1 MNQRIAVFMLFTL
14 NALPTF
20 AANLTVNFL
29 QPEKFTDA
37 VYNSSFPNASQRN
50 ASERNIVQQDIEAHL
65 QKLAA
70 QNLPA
75 DYVLKI
81 DVLDIDLAGRVEPL
95 AFPMQPD
102 LRIVHDIA
110 WPRMKLRYT
119 LQNGE
124 QVVKSGEEKVSDMN
138 FMFTHNRYWN
148 SDRLRY
154 EKAMLDNW
162 FKKNLAIDGRIIESK
177 KEN

>member
-14 NALPTF
+14 NALPIF
-20 AANLTVNFL
+20 AANITVNFL

-37 VYNSSFPNASQRN
+37 AYSSSFPNASQRY
-50 ASERNIVQQDIEAHL
+50 EVQQDIEAHL
-65 QKLAA
+65 QKLAT

-81 DVLDIDLAGRVEPL
+81 DVLDIDLAGRVEPF

-102 LRIVHDIA
+102 LRIVRDIT

-119 LQNGE
+119 LLNGE
-124 QVVKSGEEKVSDMN
+124 KIVKSGEEKVSDMN
-138 FMFTHNRYWN
+138 FMFTNNRYWN
-148 SDRLRY
+148 STDYVMKKPCWIIGLR
-154 EKAMLDNW
+154 KAW
-162 FKKNLAIDGRIIESK
+162 R
-177 KEN
+177 